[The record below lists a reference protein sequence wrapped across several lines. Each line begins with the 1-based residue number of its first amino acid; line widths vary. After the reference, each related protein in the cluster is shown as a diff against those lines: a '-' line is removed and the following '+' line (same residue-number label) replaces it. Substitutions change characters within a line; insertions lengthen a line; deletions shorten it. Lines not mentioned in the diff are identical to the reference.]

1 MACPPGDIGF
11 GVAVVVAIGV
21 VSLSTRCVFICIVID
36 CGTAAPHAEQTASGA
51 TSTSQRFPATDIIH
65 QPAVSAL
72 PRRRWIVDD
81 CRACTCVLCAVGVL
95 LIVALLHLP
104 CLFWPWWL
112 ASPDTIFRVCC
123 CCWVHQFLCSIV
135 SSLAVVPVL
144 LRCWTGSMLPVG
156 FWCFLFGV
164 VSAPVAL
171 FVVLKCWS
179 AIFRYNFL

>member
-1 MACPPGDIGF
+1 MLCCCCCRVLLACPPGDIGF

-81 CRACTCVLCAVGVL
+81 CRACTCVLCAVGVM
-95 LIVALLHLP
+95 LIVALLHVP
-104 CLFWPWWL
+104 CLFWPY
-112 ASPDTIFRVCC
+112 SPDTIFLFCC
-123 CCWVHQFLCSIV
+123 CCWVHQFSLLYCIFIGCSSGAAAMLDREHDCQLAFGV
-135 SSLAVVPVL
+135 SFSVL
-144 LRCWTGSMLPVG
+144 L
-156 FWCFLFGV
+156 
-164 VSAPVAL
+164 AL
-171 FVVLKCWS
+171 LW
-179 AIFRYNFL
+179 RWL